1 VKLPSATYDGVPEN
15 EYAMMSLARAVGIT
29 VPDVRLIGLDEIE
42 GLPGGL
48 GRLAGQAL
56 AVKRF
61 DRAEDGSLIHI
72 EDFAQVFGVY
82 PENKY
87 KRATYRNIAEVLWA
101 ETGEEGISEFIRR
114 LVFNA
119 LIGNADMH
127 LKNWSLIYP
136 DRHTAAIAPGYDFVS
151 TIPYIEDDAMALKLV
166 RSKKMA
172 EFSIEALAHLAAK
185 ARLPEK
191 LIRNVAREAVAR
203 FKDVWASEIGNLPL
217 SEDALRLI
225 ADHVR
230 TVPVY
235 GE

>member
-1 VKLPSATYDGVPEN
+1 MICAISGAPSSALR
-15 EYAMMSLARAVGIT
+15 SLSCS
-29 VPDVRLIGLDEIE
+29 
-42 GLPGGL
+42 
-48 GRLAGQAL
+48 AGPAL
-56 AVKRF
+56 AVERF
-61 DRAEDGSLIHI
+61 DRAEDGTLIHI

-87 KRATYRNIAEVLWA
+87 KRATYRNLAEVLWA

-136 DRHTAAIAPGYDFVS
+136 DGYTAAIAPGYDFVS

-172 EFSIEALAHLAAK
+172 EFSFEAVAHLAAK

-191 LIRNVAREAVAR
+191 LVLSVARETVAR
-203 FKDVWASEIGNLPL
+203 FKDAWASEIGTLPL
-217 SEDALRLI
+217 SEDASRLI
-225 ADHVR
+225 ADHIR
-230 TVPVY
+230 TVPVH
-235 GE
+235 GW